1 MKFLILLIIVLILT
15 WKFWPQDGADSAK
28 DSFMG
33 PQMQA
38 LEKARAVEDDYI
50 DAVEE
55 KKRRIDEQTDG
66 G

>member
-1 MKFLILLIIVLILT
+1 MKFLILLIIVLILA
-15 WKFWPQDGADSAK
+15 WKFWPRDGVDSVE

-55 KKRRIDEQTDG
+55 KKRRIDEQADG

>member
-1 MKFLILLIIVLILT
+1 MKLLILLIIVLILA

-38 LEKARAVEDDYI
+38 LEKAKAVEDDYI
-50 DAVEE
+50 EAVEE
-55 KKRRIDEQTDG
+55 KKRKIDEQADG